1 MLYSRTQDPQTFSVP
16 TEKQTRG
23 NQSRVLVGTVT
34 LPSTIQMIQ
43 MQTTVRP
50 GSKPSLSGSL
60 LCSRQPQVEWLK
72 VTKSLKMATGHLS
85 SSSTLRSDNIPGQ
98 HSHSSTPK
106 DDIQTTFKQPKEGF
120 LTSAE
125 NSADSGFFQ

>member
-34 LPSTIQMIQ
+34 FTKHNSNADDSPPWQ
-43 MQTTVRP
+43 QTFP
-50 GSKPSLSGSL
+50 EWQPPL
-60 LCSRQPQVEWLK
+60 QPQVEWLK
-72 VTKSLKMATGHLS
+72 VTKSLKMATGQLS
-85 SSSTLRSDNIPGQ
+85 SSSALRSDNIPGQ

-106 DDIQTTFKQPKEGF
+106 DDIQTTFKQPKECF

>member
-1 MLYSRTQDPQTFSVP
+1 MLYSRTEDPQTFSVP

-34 LPSTIQMIQ
+34 FTKHNSNADDSPPWQQAFPEWQPPL
-43 MQTTVRP
+43 
-50 GSKPSLSGSL
+50 
-60 LCSRQPQVEWLK
+60 QPQVEWLK

-98 HSHSSTPK
+98 YSHSSTPK